1 MLYIITFLLRAFWC
15 FNGEPKAFKSGFW
28 GIIAETGY
36 GDTKVSGDA
45 GSMTLKIGHVT
56 SGVSGNFRKL
66 MDTILMTKGWS
77 FLRLGGVIG

>member
-1 MLYIITFLLRAFWC
+1 MHYNIFITGFLEFFWGSQKRLKVD
-15 FNGEPKAFKSGFW
+15 FG

-56 SGVSGNFRKL
+56 SGFQEISGNKWIRF
-66 MDTILMTKGWS
+66 
-77 FLRLGGVIG
+77 